1 MFFWMY
7 FTKLADTNVMMPLA
21 CLLAGWLAYWHCW
34 RAAVRWL
41 LLFGAGLTIVVA
53 SKIAYIGWGLG
64 IASLDFRGF
73 SGHAMRA
80 AAVAPVFFLL
90 AVQSRARTITA
101 ASLLAAVAFAIAIG
115 VSRLILHQH
124 SLSEVIGG
132 LALGGAIAAWVLSV
146 ERSTRSLPWNPAV
159 ATGCILIIV
168 VGMAAR
174 PAPTERWIEKIALYL
189 SGHDRPYPHPA
200 RRAALLPS
208 P

>member
-132 LALGGAIAAWVLSV
+132 LALGGAIAAGVLSV

-174 PAPTERWIEKIALYL
+174 PAPTERWIEKIGDYAL
-189 SGHDRPYPHPA
+189 HKTVIFP
-200 RRAALLPS
+200 
-208 P
+208 